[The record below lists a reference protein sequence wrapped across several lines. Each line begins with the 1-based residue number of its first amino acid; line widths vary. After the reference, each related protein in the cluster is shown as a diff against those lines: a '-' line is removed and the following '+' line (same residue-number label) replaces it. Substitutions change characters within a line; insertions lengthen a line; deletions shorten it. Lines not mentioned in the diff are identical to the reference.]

1 MEEDDDDYTYDY
13 DDEEEEDYYQEW
25 TPTLTKIQQEH
36 FPKT

>member
-13 DDEEEEDYYQEW
+13 DDEEEDYYQEW